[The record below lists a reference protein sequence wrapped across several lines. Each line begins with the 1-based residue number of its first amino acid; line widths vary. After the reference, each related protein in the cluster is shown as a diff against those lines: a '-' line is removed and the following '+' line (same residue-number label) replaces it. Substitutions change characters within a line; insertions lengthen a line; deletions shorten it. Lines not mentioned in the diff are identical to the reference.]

1 MVSGV
6 EALVA
11 EKLLLCYA
19 PLIGEVAFDDLV
31 PAQLCGRIWCVWFV
45 RVVGPEPF
53 LEALCDGES
62 KVSCNGRVFGVFRE
76 LSDESVSPIC
86 SRVTEVQTAYC
97 FGLDAFRAGGI
108 RGAVFVF
115 PNANR

>member
-6 EALVA
+6 ESLVA

-31 PAQLCGRIWCVWFV
+31 PDQLCGRIWCVWFV

-53 LEALCDGES
+53 RDDLACFPLPSEGLYNIEVSKEAEVLD
-62 KVSCNGRVFGVFRE
+62 CNG
-76 LSDESVSPIC
+76 L
-86 SRVTEVQTAYC
+86 
-97 FGLDAFRAGGI
+97 
-108 RGAVFVF
+108 
-115 PNANR
+115 